1 MTDGERSESQP
12 AAAPPVLDE
21 LRSLVERARRGEA
34 AALPPLRRL
43 LDAHPEVWRRA
54 GDLAR
59 HVEAAWVDLLAGDDP
74 MGREVVRRRAE
85 QLRRE
90 LASPGAPAAEAL
102 LADLAVANWLEVQHS
117 QHAQVC
123 GANGATGP
131 AAARLRRSES
141 AQRRFLAAVKALTT
155 LQGLAPGRLRL
166 PTACTSTAAWG
177 RRAGRPDRRRGG
189 ACGMDAA
196 GPGAKGCAWRRAA
209 RAS

>member
-74 MGREVVRRRAE
+74 LGREAVRRRAD

-90 LASPGAPAAEAL
+90 LASPASRSLPDARRGERVADNEELRRL
-102 LADLAVANWLEVQHS
+102 LAGRS
-117 QHAQVC
+117 GSTC
-123 GANGATGP
+123 
-131 AAARLRRSES
+131 RRN
-141 AQRRFLAAVKALTT
+141 
-155 LQGLAPGRLRL
+155 
-166 PTACTSTAAWG
+166 C
-177 RRAGRPDRRRGG
+177 
-189 ACGMDAA
+189 
-196 GPGAKGCAWRRAA
+196 
-209 RAS
+209 